1 MSLESSS
8 PQKKKSGRYSAT
20 SLYLAVPTLLAASI
34 LVGFFLGKWADN
46 RLDTEPYLL
55 ILGLVLGMAAA
66 GRELYRLIKKVQALE
81 EEEKKDSR

>member
-1 MSLESSS
+1 MSLESPS
-8 PQKKKSGRYSAT
+8 PQKKKSGRYGAT

-34 LVGFFLGKWADN
+34 LVGFFIGRWADS
-46 RLDTEPYLL
+46 RFGTEPYLL

-81 EEEKKDSR
+81 EEEKEDGR

>member
-1 MSLESSS
+1 MSLESPS
-8 PQKKKSGRYSAT
+8 PQKKRSGRHSAT

-34 LVGFFLGKWADN
+34 LVGFFLGRWADSK
-46 RLDTEPYLL
+46 LGTEPYLL

-81 EEEKKDSR
+81 EEEKEDSR